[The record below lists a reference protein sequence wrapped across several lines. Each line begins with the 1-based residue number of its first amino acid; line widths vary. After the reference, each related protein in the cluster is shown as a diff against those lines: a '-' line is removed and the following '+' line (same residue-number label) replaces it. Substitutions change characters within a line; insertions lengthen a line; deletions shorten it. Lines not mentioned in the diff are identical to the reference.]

1 MRVDLGDSI
10 HQMKLLGDE
19 EFFCQTEKEIRIYNL
34 NQVVLRRVQTS
45 KCQNALPLSN
55 SLDIILLFTVA
66 HNPLHKRE
74 YRYKIWHEM

>member
-45 KCQNALPLSN
+45 KCPNALPLSN
-55 SLDIILLFTVA
+55 SFDSILLVIVA
-66 HNPLHKRE
+66 HNPLRRHE
-74 YRYKIWHEM
+74 FWYEIWNRM